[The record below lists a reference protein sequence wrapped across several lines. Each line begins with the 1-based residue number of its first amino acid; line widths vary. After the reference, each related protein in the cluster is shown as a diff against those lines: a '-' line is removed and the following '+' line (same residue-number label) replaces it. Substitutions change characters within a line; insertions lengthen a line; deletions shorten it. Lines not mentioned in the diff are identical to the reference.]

1 MNRRPQDHQLR
12 RCVDEE
18 NIVNPLHDEVV
29 NCADFSRPMP
39 TIFRATSSA
48 GNYQRRPVARRR
60 IIVLNRQV
68 SIDPPIVTRLQGAS
82 AEQHLMLRK

>member
-1 MNRRPQDHQLR
+1 MDPSQAISTMNDGGFSTIQVIASDFQLPVDDRAKAKRGRAYMDMIDMNRRPQDHQLR

-39 TIFRATSSA
+39 TIF
-48 GNYQRRPVARRR
+48 
-60 IIVLNRQV
+60 
-68 SIDPPIVTRLQGAS
+68 
-82 AEQHLMLRK
+82 